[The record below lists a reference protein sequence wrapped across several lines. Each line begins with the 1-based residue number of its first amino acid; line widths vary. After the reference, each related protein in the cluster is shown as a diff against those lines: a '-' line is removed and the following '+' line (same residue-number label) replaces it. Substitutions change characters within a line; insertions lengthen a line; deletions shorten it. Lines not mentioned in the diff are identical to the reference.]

1 MKRFIAFMFLLL
13 AVYGC
18 SPANKCAAA
27 ETRETCV
34 HILFI
39 GNSYTFVNDLPN
51 MFAELAHAGGH
62 KVETGM
68 VAAGGLTLADHSKS
82 PEVTNQLESSTW
94 DFVVLQEQSE
104 IPAIQQYRTQE
115 MYPAA
120 RMLAHK
126 IEQTGGIP
134 ILFVTWAHRKGL
146 PQAGLPDYDSM
157 QANIDDGYLGIA
169 RELNVPI
176 APVGYAWSLVTKQN
190 PQLDLWQGDG
200 SHPNEQG
207 TYLAASVF
215 YAVIFHQSPQ
225 GLTFRADLSSDT
237 AQFLQTIA
245 ADTVLNN
252 PQSWNLP

>member
-1 MKRFIAFMFLLL
+1 MKRFIVFMFLLL

-190 PQLDLWQGDG
+190 PTLDLWQEDG
-200 SHPNEQG
+200 SHPDEQG
-207 TYLAASVF
+207 NDLAGSVL
-215 YAVIFHQSPQ
+215 YAAIYPHSPQ
-225 GLTFRADLSSDT
+225 GVAFRADFANVSAPYLLT
-237 AQFLQTIA
+237 NAGQT
-245 ADTVLNN
+245 
-252 PQSWNLP
+252 